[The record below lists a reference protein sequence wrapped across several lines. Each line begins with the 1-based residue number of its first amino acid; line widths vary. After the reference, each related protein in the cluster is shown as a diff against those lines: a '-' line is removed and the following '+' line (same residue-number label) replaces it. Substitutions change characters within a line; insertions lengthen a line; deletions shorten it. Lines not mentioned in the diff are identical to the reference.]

1 MQKAFVL
8 CRLFNNEEKSNKGGP
23 AKSKPALAPVSP
35 ALEVQAE
42 TYQTRNQSCYAEISD
57 QMMPD
62 ATEAVQCNNHK
73 DYHNED
79 VAENQVAEVTSS
91 EVIGHF
97 LCYLFILELR
107 SIVN

>member
-35 ALEVQAE
+35 ALEVQPE
-42 TYQTRNQSCYAEISD
+42 TYQTSNQSCYAEISD

-73 DYHNED
+73 DYHKED

-97 LCYLFILELR
+97 LCYLFILKLR